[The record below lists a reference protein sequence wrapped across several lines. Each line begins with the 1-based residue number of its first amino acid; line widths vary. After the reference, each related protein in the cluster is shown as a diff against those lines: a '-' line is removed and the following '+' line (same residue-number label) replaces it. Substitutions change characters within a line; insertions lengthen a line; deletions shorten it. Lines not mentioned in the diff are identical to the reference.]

1 MDLTSNN
8 QINMRTFFLVVQL
21 ILAILLSLSILL
33 QQRGSGLSAT
43 FGGSGGFYTSKRGAE
58 KLLFNAALVLAV
70 LFVINSIA
78 FLFV

>member
-1 MDLTSNN
+1 METTL
-8 QINMRTFFLVVQL
+8 LVTQAIFSVL
-21 ILAILLSLSILL
+21 LALSVLL

-58 KLLFNAALVLAV
+58 KFLSIATVVLGI
-70 LFVINSIA
+70 LFVGNALA